1 VKRGVFAASN
11 KRPERSGVETTD
23 EVTPLSI
30 DGTLLFCALHQNAIA
45 LDGAAG
51 EEKWRLD
58 QA

>member
-1 VKRGVFAASN
+1 M
-11 KRPERSGVETTD
+11 
-23 EVTPLSI
+23 

>member
-1 VKRGVFAASN
+1 M
-11 KRPERSGVETTD
+11 
-23 EVTPLSI
+23 
-30 DGTLLFCALHQNAIA
+30 HQNAIA